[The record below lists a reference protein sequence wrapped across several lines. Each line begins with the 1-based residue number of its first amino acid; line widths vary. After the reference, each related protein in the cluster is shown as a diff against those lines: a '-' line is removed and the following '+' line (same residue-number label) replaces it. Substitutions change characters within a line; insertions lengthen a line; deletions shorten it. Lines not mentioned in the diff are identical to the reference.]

1 MRPDSKLFKKSALL
15 MLALVLGASLAMV
28 ALAAVSQTPLFLINS
43 SQPNVMILLDNSLS
57 MTQDVNGRF
66 VGTPKIQSARTVVS
80 NLVKSSPGV
89 RFGLTIFN
97 PIKDG
102 GVDGGRVVASCGSL
116 TAANV
121 DATVQGIA
129 ANSYTPL
136 GETLAEIWQ
145 YFKGRSSSYNSGVS
159 YTSPI
164 TNSCQKSFVV
174 IVTDG
179 EPTLDQRYKD
189 DFASY
194 GWAASESIRDNSSH
208 LDDVAGYIH
217 NHPAIEAFPEST
229 ITTYTVGFAVDTQI
243 LLDTAENGGGQYF
256 TAANEADLATA
267 LNTVLTN
274 IMGTTSSASAVT
286 ANNTNLSSGS
296 MLYRATFNSADWSGS
311 LEAFQLNPA
320 TGDVNGTSLW
330 EAGAQLMSRTASRVI
345 YTAVS
350 GPYRRADFTTTNQ
363 PLIASA
369 GFPNFSTA
377 WIGYVRGDFSLP
389 AYRQRTKKLGD
400 IVYSAPVLSGPPD
413 ATYRDHNYSAFRQV
427 NAVRQPIVL
436 SGANDGMLHAFNA
449 VTGDEQWAFIPKS
462 LLGNLKLLRNKPY
475 IHRNYVDG
483 SITVGDAYISS
494 KTTSGATD
502 SPAWHTIA
510 VCGLREGGKSFFAL
524 DITNPDNPIP
534 LWELNAAAS
543 NNLGYSFATPLILKL
558 KDRDQPEG
566 FLWVAVLANGY
577 EGGGGD
583 TASLL
588 IVNLAT
594 GAIVKEISDKGT
606 APNGLATPAAIDLDR
621 DGYADYLYAGDLN
634 GQLWKFDL
642 SSDNISQWG
651 AERLFTAEDPQG
663 NAQPIT
669 TAPDVVVRLGYQYVF
684 FGTGKYYEFGDLS
697 SIQRQSFYGVKD
709 DNSTKNMTRR
719 DLTAQTVT
727 NIAYAGELYRV
738 SSSNPIGTTSGWYID
753 LPETGERVIY
763 DPQVSSR
770 KVIFTT
776 FTPSTDPC
784 SAGGTSW
791 LMEVYLDT
799 GGALNKPVFDV
810 TGDSLVTSGDTVGEN
825 GALPTGMHLGAGL
838 AATPA
843 IVGTGGG
850 LEYKYIGI
858 GGTIRKL
865 VEGGSKPQAG
875 LRSWRQIK

>member
-1 MRPDSKLFKKSALL
+1 
-15 MLALVLGASLAMV
+15 MLAVVLGASLAMV
-28 ALAAVSQTPLFLINS
+28 ALAAVSQTPLFLLNS
-43 SQPNVMILLDNSLS
+43 SQPNVMILLDNSRS
-57 MTQDVNGRF
+57 MAQT
-66 VGTPKIQSARTVVS
+66 VGGKVKIESARTVVS
-80 NLVKSSPGV
+80 NLVKSFPSV

-97 PIKDG
+97 PSDG
-102 GVDGGRVVASCGSL
+102 GYVVAQCGFL

-121 DATVQGIA
+121 DATVQLIA
-129 ANSYTPL
+129 ADSSTPL

-145 YFKGRSSSYNSGVS
+145 YFKGGSSSYNIDVS

-164 TNSCQKSFVV
+164 TTSCQKSFVI

-179 EPTLDQRYKD
+179 EPVYDHCYRD
-189 DFASY
+189 DFQQH
-194 GWAASESIRDNSSH
+194 GCTNTGESINDHSSH
-208 LDDVAGYIH
+208 LADVAEYMH
-217 NHPAIEAFPEST
+217 DHPAIAAFPEST
-229 ITTYTVGFAVDTQI
+229 ITTYTVGFAVDTQL

-256 TAANEADLATA
+256 TAANETDLATA

-286 ANNTNLSSGS
+286 ANSANLSSDS
-296 MLYRATFNSADWSGS
+296 TIYRATFNSADWSGS

-320 TGDVNGTSLW
+320 TGDVNGTPLW
-330 EAGAQLMSRTASRVI
+330 EAGAQLMSRTASRMI

-350 GPYRRADFTTTNQ
+350 GPYRRADFTISNQ
-363 PLIASA
+363 TLIASA

-377 WIGYVRGDFSLP
+377 WIGYVRGDTSPP

-400 IVYSAPVLSGPPD
+400 IIYSAPVLSGPPD

-427 NAVRQPIVL
+427 NSVRQSIVL

-594 GAIVKEISDKGT
+594 GAIVKEISKKGT

-642 SSDNISQWG
+642 SSDNTSQWG
-651 AERLFTAEDPQG
+651 AERLFTAEDSHG

-697 SIQRQSFYGVKD
+697 STQVQSFYGVKD

-727 NIAYAGELYRV
+727 NISYDGELYRV
-738 SSSNPIGTTSGWYID
+738 SSSNPIGTKSGWYID

-784 SAGGTSW
+784 SYGGTSW